1 MGMSLIGLAV
11 SLAIVSFSCFIVWV
25 LIPCLSTDWWRT
37 LLDVLF
43 VWVGFTIG
51 SESVYQRIPKPEA
64 VVEAVL
70 KANAARAD
78 KLELS

>member
-1 MGMSLIGLAV
+1 MVMSLFGLAV
-11 SLAIVSFSCFIVWV
+11 SLAIVSFSCFTAWV
-25 LIPCLSTDWWRT
+25 LIPCVSTEWWRT

-43 VWVGFTIG
+43 VWIGFTIG
-51 SESVYQRIPKPEA
+51 SETVYQRIPKPEA

-70 KANAARAD
+70 KANASRTE